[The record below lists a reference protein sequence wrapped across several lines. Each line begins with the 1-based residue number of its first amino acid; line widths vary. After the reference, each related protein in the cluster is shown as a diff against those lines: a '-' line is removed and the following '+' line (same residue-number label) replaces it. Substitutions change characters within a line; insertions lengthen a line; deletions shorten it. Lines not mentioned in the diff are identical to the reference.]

1 MSKVLLPE
9 RHPTKDFFIADIF
22 DALPV
27 KDDRHTMEH
36 PFFTLSTK
44 PDVRTVR
51 YQKNGVSIKLSPHFE
66 YGLPTM
72 MDKDILLFLGSLVM
86 AELNKGGDNLPPR
99 TVRFTAH
106 DLLVTTNRD
115 TSGPA
120 YALLKKAFERLN
132 GVSITTDIETGGI
145 RAASGFHLI
154 DRWDIIEKSRDDDRM
169 VKLEATLS
177 DWFYRALVN
186 REVLTI
192 NRDYFRLRKMLER
205 RLYELARKHCGQ
217 QRQWCISLAH
227 LYEKT
232 GSRSPMKKFRYQL
245 RQIIEADKKHEH
257 FPDYRMALDGEDR
270 VTFTRKDAPEQATQW
285 NLSLQNDWPKINRA
299 TIEKARKIVAQV
311 GTGWDLQ
318 ELQRQF
324 SYSIVD
330 GFQPENVNAAFIGF
344 VRSKIVRCP

>member
-1 MSKVLLPE
+1 MREILIPE
-9 RHPTKDFFIADIF
+9 RHPTRDFFIADIF

-27 KDDRHTMEH
+27 KSDRHTMEH

-44 PDVRTVR
+44 PDVRAVV
-51 YQKNGVSIKLSPHFE
+51 YKKNGVSITVSPSAMH
-66 YGLPTM
+66 GLPTM

-86 AELNKGGDNLPPR
+86 AEINKGGDELPPR
-99 TVRFTAH
+99 TIHFTAH
-106 DLLVTTNRD
+106 DLLVTTNRE
-115 TSGPA
+115 TNGKA
-120 YALLKKAFERLN
+120 YKLLKKAFERLN

-205 RLYELARKHCGQ
+205 RLYELARKHCGR
-217 QRQWCISLAH
+217 QRQWQISLAH
-227 LYEKT
+227 LHEKT
-232 GSRSPMKKFRYQL
+232 GSRSPLKYFRFQI
-245 RQIIEADKKHEH
+245 RKIIEADRKHEH
-257 FPDYRMALDGEDR
+257 FPDYRMMLNGANMIM
-270 VTFTRKDAPEQATQW
+270 FSRKDALEQAAQE
-285 NLSLQNDWPKINRA
+285 SLALLDDLPKINRA
-299 TIEKARKIVAQV
+299 TIEKARQIVEQA

-318 ELQRQF
+318 ELKRQF